1 MTIRGLPFAERLP
14 RHPGAAIVL
23 LVGDEAIASALRRAG
38 HRVMRH
44 ALDTGPLAQVAG
56 VPFTPPVV
64 EWPFADASFDSVVLL
79 DELALTVREE
89 EALAEA
95 ARVLRPGGTLL
106 LRVPASGMLAW
117 LDGFNAYR
125 YLRETT
131 RRGKQ
136 LPEVAGVGWRR
147 HYPRAD
153 LRGLLAPHFRLRA
166 LQGFGIGLSDA
177 ARLALLVF
185 WRWALR
191 SERGDG
197 MARRVP
203 AMILRLEGRWS
214 LFGHGYSLVAV
225 AERLPDALPKVA
237 QADSSTA

>member
-1 MTIRGLPFAERLP
+1 MNIPGLPLAEHLP
-14 RHPGAAIVL
+14 RPAGAAVVL
-23 LVGDEAIASALRRAG
+23 LGGDGVLAAALQRAG
-38 HRVMRH
+38 YDVQRH

-64 EWPFADASFDSVVLL
+64 DWPFPDAAFDAVILL

-106 LRVPASGMLAW
+106 LRVPAAGALAW

-131 RRGKQ
+131 HRGKP

-147 HYPRAD
+147 HYPRDD
-153 LRGLLAPHFRLRA
+153 LRELLRPHFHVRA
-166 LQGFGIGLSDA
+166 MRTAGIGLSDA
-177 ARLALLVF
+177 ARLGLLVF

-191 SERGDG
+191 SERGDELT
-197 MARRVP
+197 RRLPLAVE
-203 AMILRLEGRWS
+203 RREGRLS
-214 LFGHGYSLVAV
+214 LGNHGYSLVAI
-225 AERLPDALPKVA
+225 AERLPTEQGV
-237 QADSSTA
+237 SSR

>member
-1 MTIRGLPFAERLP
+1 MTIPGLPLSEHLP
-14 RHPGAAIVL
+14 RPAGAAIAL
-23 LVGDEAIASALRRAG
+23 LGGDEILDAALRRAG
-38 HRVMRH
+38 YQVACH

-64 EWPFADASFDSVVLL
+64 AWPYPDATFDAVILL

-95 ARVLRPGGTLL
+95 ARVLRPGGMLL
-106 LRVPASGMLAW
+106 LRVPAAGCLAW

-131 RRGKQ
+131 RRG
-136 LPEVAGVGWRR
+136 LPLAEVAGVGWRR

-153 LRGLLAPHFRLRA
+153 LRQLLRPQFTVRA
-166 LQGFGIGLSDA
+166 MRGSGVGLSDA
-177 ARLALLVF
+177 LRLGLNVF

-191 SERGDG
+191 SQRGDDVTRLLPERV
-197 MARRVP
+197 AR
-203 AMILRLEGRWS
+203 MEGRFS
-214 LFGHGYSLVAV
+214 LGGRGYWVVVA
-225 AERLPDALPKVA
+225 AERRPER
-237 QADSSTA
+237 